1 MEEIID
7 THANKT
13 ASGQMPSL
21 LPQEAKVAITLTPL
35 LTNYRDFVHTILI
48 LRSIMDIN
56 AIIKYFGF
64 NEHPFISNP
73 DPRFL
78 YFSSQVKEALAK
90 CEFMA
95 RDRIGPIYM
104 YGPIGSGKTSLV
116 RRLQEKLSQDERFN
130 VKLLISPNLKS
141 SNAFLRLILE
151 TFDVKTERSYTS
163 SLNNLE
169 KYLVQQFQEGKVP
182 VLLIDEGQNMT
193 RDTLKLIHYL
203 LNFETN
209 KTKLL
214 QIVLVG
220 QEELG
225 TKIMQYRELASRMFP
240 IAMNA
245 MSLDDLA
252 DMISFRLTVAGH
264 DGSLFEKKNEAY
276 KILYAYTKGLPRDAI
291 KVCFELLIELV
302 AQGKKQ
308 ATAQQVEEIAKAQ
321 NLRT

>member
-1 MEEIID
+1 
-7 THANKT
+7 T
-13 ASGQMPSL
+13 
-21 LPQEAKVAITLTPL
+21 TLK
-35 LTNYRDFVHTILI
+35 FVPTMH
-48 LRSIMDIN
+48 IN
-56 AIIKYFGF
+56 AIVKYFGF
-64 NEHPFISNP
+64 SEHPFISNP

-78 YFSSQVKEALAK
+78 YFASQVKEALAK

-116 RRLQEKLSQDERFN
+116 RRLQEKLSQDERYI

-151 TFDVKTERSYTS
+151 TFDVNTERSYTA
-163 SLNNLE
+163 SLSNFE
-169 KYLVQQFQEGKVP
+169 QYLIQQYKEGKVP
-182 VLLIDEGQNMT
+182 VLLIDEAQNML
-193 RDTLKLIHYL
+193 RDTLKLNHYL

-225 TKIMQYRELASRMFP
+225 TKIIHYRELASRMFP

-245 MSLDDLA
+245 MSLDDLK
-252 DMISFRLTVAGH
+252 DMITFRLTVAGH
-264 DGSLFEKKNEAY
+264 TGGLFEDSEEAY
-276 KILYAYTKGLPRDAI
+276 KNLYAYNKVLLRHAI
-291 KVCFELLIELV
+291 KVL
-302 AQGKKQ
+302 
-308 ATAQQVEEIAKAQ
+308 
-321 NLRT
+321 

>member
-1 MEEIID
+1 MD
-7 THANKT
+7 T
-13 ASGQMPSL
+13 
-21 LPQEAKVAITLTPL
+21 EAIV
-35 LTNYRDFVHTILI
+35 
-48 LRSIMDIN
+48 
-56 AIIKYFGF
+56 KYFGF
-64 NEHPFISNP
+64 NEHPFITTP

-116 RRLQEKLSQDERFN
+116 RRLQEKLSQDERYN

-151 TFDVKTERSYTS
+151 TFDVKTERSYTA
-163 SLNNLE
+163 SLSNFE
-169 KYLVQQFQEGKVP
+169 QYLVQQFEEGKVP
-182 VLLIDEGQNMT
+182 VLLIDEAQNMT

-245 MSLDDLA
+245 MSLDDLR

-264 DGSLFEKKNEAY
+264 KEPLFADEAEAY
-276 KILYAYTKGLPRDAI
+276 KTLYSYTKGLPRDAI

-302 AQGKKQ
+302 AQGNKR
-308 ATAQQVEEIAKAQ
+308 ATAKQVEEIAKGQ
-321 NLRT
+321 NLRI